1 MTINIYLLDNGRFF
15 PKKYSLL
22 LYSGICTFQPVR
34 GAGKGMLSEKR
45 MSWRSCAINFFFFF
59 QLKKNYNRDPTPT

>member
-34 GAGKGMLSEKR
+34 GAGKGMLSEKQ
-45 MSWRSCAINFFFFF
+45 MSWRGVDFFFFFF

>member
-34 GAGKGMLSEKR
+34 VARKGMLSEKR
-45 MSWRSCAINFFFFF
+45 MSWGTCAINRFFF
-59 QLKKNYNRDPTPT
+59 QLKKNYNQDPTPT

>member
-22 LYSGICTFQPVR
+22 LYSRICTFQPVR
-34 GAGKGMLSEKR
+34 VARKGMLSEKR
-45 MSWRSCAINFFFFF
+45 MSWESCAINRFVFCFFFSVKEK
-59 QLKKNYNRDPTPT
+59 L